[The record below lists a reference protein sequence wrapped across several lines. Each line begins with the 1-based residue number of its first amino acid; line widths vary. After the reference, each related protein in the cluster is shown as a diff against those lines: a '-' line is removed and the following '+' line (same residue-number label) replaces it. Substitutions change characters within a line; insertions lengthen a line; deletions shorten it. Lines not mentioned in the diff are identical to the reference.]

1 VEGIFPISSP
11 LGLGFRNRDSGGKAG
26 VEGVCISLSFW
37 GCSRTAIVVRACVR
51 ACTCVHVH
59 VSGEGRERGGGER
72 ENMNYKSKQAG
83 NI

>member
-51 ACTCVHVH
+51 ACVYVCACACEWG
-59 VSGEGRERGGGER
+59 GEGERRGREREY
-72 ENMNYKSKQAG
+72 EL
-83 NI
+83 